1 MSSSR
6 SAEGSRGQI
15 DAFAEPLGQFLDLFR
30 SCLGTLFRRPCE
42 LQTDVTSRARLGATS
57 RLDRSRPGDPELV
70 NTVVN
75 LMSTFSLLGR
85 SRAVPGAEIGSKMPP
100 LRSSFWTRR
109 KVQNRAEKKM
119 PQDKEYSSEKK
130 NAPREGIHNAR
141 EALQGL
147 PKVSGASRHPS
158 LPHGSSGGRFEVVS
172 AAFMNPSGPSESR
185 ASKYQGVL
193 HVPEIGAEACAANLV
208 TSLHYF
214 EARPVPSQGA
224 QEHVNTEVNSMSSFS
239 RLGVGEKEE
248 EEDRRNIA
256 TISRATN

>member
-1 MSSSR
+1 MTWKRAPRTLSLQCATLRYARPPRGAPEQVNMGVKSMSSSR

-130 NAPREGIHNAR
+130 TYPGKESTMPERPYKAFPEPRGPQGTTCCLMGDPEGD
-141 EALQGL
+141 
-147 PKVSGASRHPS
+147 
-158 LPHGSSGGRFEVVS
+158 
-172 AAFMNPSGPSESR
+172 
-185 ASKYQGVL
+185 SK
-193 HVPEIGAEACAANLV
+193 
-208 TSLHYF
+208 
-214 EARPVPSQGA
+214 
-224 QEHVNTEVNSMSSFS
+224 
-239 RLGVGEKEE
+239 
-248 EEDRRNIA
+248 
-256 TISRATN
+256 